1 MEDNILLLDEYS
13 NNATFCCNQMGNFS
27 VDLNKINFDDT
38 SYDEDD
44 PGSIIHIRFLAGI
57 LNLKNAKYLKK
68 I

>member
-44 PGSIIHIRFLAGI
+44 PGSIIHIRFLA
-57 LNLKNAKYLKK
+57 
-68 I
+68 